1 MSSVEFKGH
10 TFFWRMHR
18 RNDLRFVM
26 VMYLDHLQNRLDLS
40 HGLLIYLPL
49 AGFRIIENGGVWGF
63 SAFFAKKHE
72 KNCME
77 FGELIDLENHQDWLN
92 FSHGLLISL
101 TCILYASWLDTKGIW
116 WLRYAASILYL
127 DVLVYV
133 PLLSL
138 FKCTPCTKIN
148 CSLSEFG
155 TGCN

>member
-1 MSSVEFKGH
+1 MSSVEFKGR

-18 RNDLRFVM
+18 MNDLRFVM

-49 AGFRIIENGGVWGF
+49 VGFWIIENGGVWGF
-63 SAFFAKKHE
+63 SAFFAKKHG
-72 KNCME
+72 KIGME
-77 FGELIDLENHQDWLN
+77 FGELIDLENLQDWLN

-101 TCILYASWLDTKGIW
+101 TCILYAFWLDTKGFW
-116 WLRYAASILYL
+116 WLRYAASIVYL

-138 FKCTPCTKIN
+138 FKCNPWTKIN